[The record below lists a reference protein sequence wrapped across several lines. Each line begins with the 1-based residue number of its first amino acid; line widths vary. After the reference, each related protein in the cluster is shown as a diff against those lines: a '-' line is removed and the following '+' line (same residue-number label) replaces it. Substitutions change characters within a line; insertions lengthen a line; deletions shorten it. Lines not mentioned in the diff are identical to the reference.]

1 MAAAMALVTGAAG
14 GIGLEV
20 AQRLAA
26 SGYTVLAAERNDE
39 LADMAA
45 QRIGHGSVPVAADL
59 ADRTA
64 VAALCGRVESEWGG
78 ALDVCFLNA
87 GIIIPGDVV
96 NTSVEEIDLQLH
108 VMLTS
113 AIKLAR
119 SAASVM
125 QPRGTGTIVAT
136 VSMGGV
142 LAMPGSATYSGAKA
156 GLRAF
161 LAALHLE
168 LRGSGVTVGGVY
180 PSAVDTPM
188 LQHEARHGGS
198 PLNFAGAISSVSE
211 VADGVEKVMRTG
223 RLEVFVPASD
233 GLLVR
238 MLQSTPRLVPYVLAP
253 ANWLGERGRRRYL
266 AKIGS

>member
-1 MAAAMALVTGAAG
+1 MTAAMALVTGAAG

-26 SGYTVLAAERNDE
+26 AGYTVLAAERDDE
-39 LADMAA
+39 LAQMASR
-45 QRIGHGSVPVAADL
+45 RIGRGSVPVAADL
-59 ADRTA
+59 ADATA
-64 VAALCGRVESEWGG
+64 VDALCGRIESEWGD

-87 GIIIPGDVV
+87 GIIIPSDVV
-96 NTSVEEIDLQLH
+96 DTSAEEIDLQLQ

-125 QPRGTGTIVAT
+125 QPRGTGSIVAT

-142 LAMPGSATYSGAKA
+142 LAMPGSATYSAAKA

-168 LRGSGVTVGGVY
+168 LRSSGVRVGGVY
-180 PSAVDTPM
+180 PSAVDTQM

-198 PLNFAGAISSVSE
+198 PLNFAGAISSVTD

-223 RLEVFVPASD
+223 RLEVFVPTSD
-233 GLLVR
+233 GLLAR
-238 MLQSTPRLVPYVLAP
+238 LLQATPRLVPYLLPP

-266 AKIGS
+266 AKIGP